1 MPMTNRLNC
10 LLLIPIVFCSCWQNR
25 NKMCNAYNSPKPREA
40 LRQRPCGFAKVIGV
54 KYKYDFNTAH
64 WAIDMK
70 IRNESDTILFVS
82 DVPSGCSCFHA
93 EFSKKPI
100 GRHGIINIKAVYE
113 ADKHEK
119 GFTKPMTIIFNNGRF
134 YKLILL
140 RQDSKNDSGVN
151 YSHAN
156 TQ

>member
-1 MPMTNRLNC
+1 M
-10 LLLIPIVFCSCWQNR
+10 R
-25 NKMCNAYNSPKPREA
+25 NSYYYKKPREA
-40 LRQRPCGFAKVIGV
+40 LRQKPCGFAKVIGI
-54 KYKYDFNTAH
+54 KYKYDFNTDR

-82 DVPSGCSCFHA
+82 DVPSGYSCFHA

-119 GFTKPMTIIFNNGRF
+119 GFTKPMAITFNYGRF

-140 RQDSKNDSGVN
+140 RHDSKK
-151 YSHAN
+151 
-156 TQ
+156 

>member
-1 MPMTNRLNC
+1 M
-10 LLLIPIVFCSCWQNR
+10 R
-25 NKMCNAYNSPKPREA
+25 NSYYSKKPREA
-40 LRQRPCGFAKVIGV
+40 LRQKPCGFAKVIGV
-54 KYKYDFNTAH
+54 KYKYDFNTAR
-64 WAIDMK
+64 WIIDMK

-119 GFTKPMTIIFNNGRF
+119 GFTKPMTVIFNNGRF

-140 RQDSKNDSGVN
+140 RRDIKNTGRTN
-151 YSHAN
+151 YSLAH
-156 TQ
+156 T

>member
-1 MPMTNRLNC
+1 MAIIHKKLC
-10 LLLIPIVFCSCWQNR
+10 LLLIPIAFCSCWQNK
-25 NKMCNAYNSPKPREA
+25 NKMHSAYNSPKPREA
-40 LRQRPCGFAKVIGV
+40 LRQKPCSFAHVVGV
-54 KYKYDFNTAH
+54 KYKYDVNSARWT
-64 WAIDMK
+64 IDMK

-82 DVPSGCSCFHA
+82 DVPSGCYCFHA

-100 GRHGIINIKAVYE
+100 GRHGIIDITAIYE
-113 ADKHEK
+113 TDKREK
-119 GFTKPMTIIFNNGRF
+119 GFAKPMTVIFNNGSF

-140 RQDSKNDSGVN
+140 RQDAKNECGVN

>member
-1 MPMTNRLNC
+1 M
-10 LLLIPIVFCSCWQNR
+10 R
-25 NKMCNAYNSPKPREA
+25 NSYYSKKPREA
-40 LRQRPCGFAKVIGV
+40 LRQKPCGFAKVISV
-54 KYKYDFNTAH
+54 KYKYDFNTDR

-113 ADKHEK
+113 AEEHEK
-119 GFTKPMTIIFNNGRF
+119 GFVKSIIVIFNDGRF

-140 RQDSKNDSGVN
+140 RRDIKNAGRTN
-151 YSHAN
+151 YSLAH
-156 TQ
+156 T

>member
-1 MPMTNRLNC
+1 MAIIHKTLCM
-10 LLLIPIVFCSCWQNR
+10 LLILITFCSCCQNR
-25 NKMCNAYNSPKPREA
+25 NKMRNSYYSKKPREA

-54 KYKYDFNTAH
+54 KYKYDFNTAR
-64 WAIDMK
+64 WTIDMK

-93 EFSKKPI
+93 QFSKKTI
-100 GRHGIINIKAVYE
+100 GRHGIIDIKAIYE

-119 GFTKPMTIIFNNGRF
+119 GFTKPMTVIFNNGRF

-140 RQDSKNDSGVN
+140 RHDSKNDIDVN

-156 TQ
+156 T

>member
-1 MPMTNRLNC
+1 MH
-10 LLLIPIVFCSCWQNR
+10 
-25 NKMCNAYNSPKPREA
+25 NAYNFPKPREV
-40 LRQRPCGFAKVIGV
+40 LRQKPCGFAKVIGV
-54 KYKYDFNTAH
+54 KYKYDFNTAR
-64 WAIDMK
+64 WIIDMK

-119 GFTKPMTIIFNNGRF
+119 GFTKPMAITFNNGRF

-140 RQDSKNDSGVN
+140 RHDSKK
-151 YSHAN
+151 
-156 TQ
+156 

>member
-1 MPMTNRLNC
+1 MAIIHKTLC
-10 LLLIPIVFCSCWQNR
+10 LLLILITFCSCWQNR
-25 NKMCNAYNSPKPREA
+25 NKMRNAYNSPKPREA
-40 LRQRPCGFAKVIGV
+40 LKQRPCGFAKVIGV
-54 KYKYDFNTAH
+54 KYEYDVNSTR
-64 WAIDMK
+64 WTIDMK

-119 GFTKPMTIIFNNGRF
+119 GFTKSMTIIFNNGRF

-140 RQDSKNDSGVN
+140 RPGQQK
-151 YSHAN
+151 
-156 TQ
+156 